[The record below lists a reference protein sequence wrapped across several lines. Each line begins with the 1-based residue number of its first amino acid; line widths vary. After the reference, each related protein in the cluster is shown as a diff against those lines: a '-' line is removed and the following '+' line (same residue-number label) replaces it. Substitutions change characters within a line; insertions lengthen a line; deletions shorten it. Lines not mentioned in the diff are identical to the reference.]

1 MSGLVKLFRAFRRDT
16 SGNFVSLF
24 ALGAVSVIGVTGMAV
39 DYSRAVQMR
48 ASIYA
53 AADSAAL
60 AAARTMGTAAER
72 EKVAKDVF
80 AANTVKLTDAFSL
93 TMSPENI
100 TKDGAN
106 YGYRVRASGSVKTF
120 FSGMFG
126 LDQVSMDVLAEAIST
141 ISSKTEIALVLDTT
155 GSMSGW
161 KMDTLKKAAGDMV
174 ETLSKLSAKPD
185 QLKFS
190 VVPFAE
196 YVNVGLANRNKPWMN
211 VPADYQDPP
220 SKTCWK
226 HKPVVGE
233 KNCTQV
239 WVPPKPGQ
247 PPGTCYNDG
256 VPYSCGGSQPKAGYY
271 KQVCEKIYGPEEE
284 KCNTSQG
291 AWHKWHGCV
300 GSRNHPLD
308 TQDGSYGNKIP
319 GLMDTWCSDPLL
331 ELTSDFSK
339 VKNTVKNLS
348 PSGNT
353 YIPAGL
359 IWGWRTL
366 SAQEPFSAA
375 TSTPTEQVRKFL
387 VLMTDGMN
395 TRSPTYPQHWGS
407 DTAKSND
414 LVKKICTNIAAD
426 KTSEIQIYTVA
437 FDVSDTTIKTLLKD
451 CAANTKGQ
459 FFDAQNKDQ
468 FLAAFSKISD
478 IIAELRLS
486 K

>member
-1 MSGLVKLFRAFRRDT
+1 MSALKKLFRAFRRDT
-16 SGNFVSLF
+16 GGNFVSLF
-24 ALGAVSVIGVTGMAV
+24 ALGAVSVVGVTGMAV

-48 ASIYA
+48 SAIFA

-60 AAARTMGTAAER
+60 AAARTMGTAGDR
-72 EKVAKDVF
+72 EKVARDVF
-80 AANTVKLTDAFSL
+80 AANTVKLTDAIGL
-93 TMSPENI
+93 TMTPQNI

-106 YGYRVRASGSVKTF
+106 YGYRVQASGSVKTF
-120 FSGMFG
+120 FGGMFG
-126 LDQVSMDVLAEAIST
+126 LDQVSMDVLAEALST

-161 KMDTLKKAAGDMV
+161 KMNTLKKAAGDMV
-174 ETLSKLSAKPD
+174 ENLSKLSAKPD

-196 YVNVGLANRNKPWMN
+196 YVNVGLSNRNKPWIN
-211 VPADYQDPP
+211 VPADYQDP
-220 SKTCWK
+220 SKEVCWK
-226 HKPVVGE
+226 HKPVIGE
-233 KNCTQV
+233 KNCQQV
-239 WVPPKPGQ
+239 WVPPKPGS
-247 PPGTCYNDG
+247 PPKTCYNDG
-256 VPYSCGGSQPKAGYY
+256 VPYSCGGSSAKPGHY
-271 KQVCEKIYGPEEE
+271 KEVCDKIYGPEEQ
-284 KCNTSQG
+284 KCQIQQG

-308 TQDGSYGNKIP
+308 TQDGSYTNRIP
-319 GLMDTWCSDPLL
+319 GLMDTWCSDTLV
-331 ELTSDFSK
+331 ELTSDFPK
-339 VKNTVKNLS
+339 VKNMIKNLS

-366 SAQEPFSAA
+366 SPQEPFSAA
-375 TSTPTEQVRKFL
+375 TSTPTDQVRKFL

-395 TRSPTYPQHWGS
+395 TKSPTYPQHWGN
-407 DTAKSND
+407 DTAKSNE
-414 LVKKICTNIAAD
+414 LVKQICANVAAD
-426 KTSEIQIYTVA
+426 KTSEIQIFSVA
-437 FDVSDTTIKTLLKD
+437 FDVSDPTIKTLLKD
-451 CAANTKGQ
+451 CATNTKGQ
-459 FFDAQNKDQ
+459 FFDAQNADQ